1 MVIDFILAFKQLL
14 VQQDEEAFNKFY
26 METVDIFFRYLRSNY
41 FIDDDDMQ
49 DIIAD
54 FYIKCWNGFP
64 TFDLNQNFSG
74 WVWSVFKNTLKDF
87 WKKKW
92 ETAFSEIDLD
102 GEITFEDS
110 LEDEEDFT
118 QILDN
123 EYTFEQ
129 IQQAIWKHWRWN
141 SDKIQKNNFNL
152 CNFYNECSY
161 VLHPWIESQ
170 IVRLGWLPVRFLRN
184 IEKRRTCWDYERNL
198 WM

>member
-26 METVDIFFRYLRSNY
+26 METVDIFFRYLKSNY

-74 WVWSVFKNTLKDF
+74 WVWSVFKNTLKD
-87 WKKKW
+87 KW

-123 EYTFEQ
+123 EYTYEQ
-129 IQQAIWKHWRWN
+129 IQQAMYDLDEMSKEIISLRYIE
-141 SDKIQKNNFNL
+141 DKNYGEISGILWISQDL
-152 CNFYNECSY
+152 VRQRCSRA
-161 VLHPWIESQ
+161 LKALK
-170 IVRLGWLPVRFLRN
+170 VRLSQ
-184 IEKRRTCWDYERNL
+184 
-198 WM
+198 

>member
-26 METVDIFFRYLRSNY
+26 IETVDIFFRYLRSNY
-41 FIDDDDMQ
+41 FIDEDDMQ

-74 WVWSVFKNTLKDF
+74 RVWSVFKNTLKDF
-87 WKKKW
+87 WKKRW

-123 EYTFEQ
+123 EYSYEQ
-129 IQQAIWKHWRWN
+129 IQHAMYELDEISKEII
-141 SDKIQKNNFNL
+141 SLKYIEDKNYSEISKILWISQDL
-152 CNFYNECSY
+152 VRQRCSRA
-161 VLHPWIESQ
+161 LKA
-170 IVRLGWLPVRFLRN
+170 LR
-184 IEKRRTCWDYERNL
+184 IKL
-198 WM
+198 WQ